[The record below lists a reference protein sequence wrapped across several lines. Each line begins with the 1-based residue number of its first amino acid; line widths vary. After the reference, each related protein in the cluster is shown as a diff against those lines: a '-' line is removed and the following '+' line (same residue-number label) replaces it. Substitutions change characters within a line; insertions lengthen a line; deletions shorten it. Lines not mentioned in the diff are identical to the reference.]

1 MPLLSR
7 CLARVL
13 GTDSPRGIEL
23 EPGEIWFSGREDL
36 LDRLEVEGCL
46 QKSIGSHLV
55 EFGDLDELFGPL
67 MTRQMM
73 LTSRWRDLLGWILE
87 TAT

>member
-1 MPLLSR
+1 M
-7 CLARVL
+7 L

-36 LDRLEVEGCL
+36 LDRLEVEGYL
-46 QKSIGSHLV
+46 RKSNGSRLDG
-55 EFGDLDELFGPL
+55 FGDLDELFGPL
-67 MTRQMM
+67 MTRQMK
-73 LTSRWRDLLGWILE
+73 LTSRWRGLLDLILE